1 MGVFS
6 LWKGM
11 ERCTH
16 NVSIL
21 CIQRLLLKILFKKKG
36 KKKKKERKF
45 WAPKVKERPPI
56 THLKFKFK

>member
-6 LWKGM
+6 LWKGTE

-21 CIQRLLLKILFKKKG
+21 YIQRLLLKILFF
-36 KKKKKERKF
+36 KKKKEILGSKGKGK
-45 WAPKVKERPPI
+45 A
-56 THLKFKFK
+56 THYTLKIQI